1 METGN
6 TFDDTKR
13 SRRHDWSSG
22 MGTGSRIW
30 AGSLVVIIGVVLLAR
45 QAGAD
50 LPHWLVSWPMIPIVV
65 GLFIG
70 IRHSFKNPGWI
81 FPVLVGS
88 IFLIN
93 EFDPT
98 LNMGHYVWPAVVI
111 AIGLMIMFKPKKKM
125 TEWNRPGEYHM
136 DPNAEIKASMASNT
150 PLSSEDYLDSVT
162 IFGGVKKNIFS
173 KTFRGGELV
182 TIFGGTEINLTQADV
197 PHPIVLDITQIFGG
211 AKLIIPP
218 HWKIQS
224 EEIVSIFG
232 SVEDKRPV
240 LPESNYDSGKVL
252 VLKGTNIF
260 GGIDI
265 KSY

>member
-1 METGN
+1 MDTDYN
-6 TFDDTKR
+6 FDTNKEE
-13 SRRHDWSSG
+13 RRPGRHHG
-22 MGTGSRIW
+22 PTTAGRVW
-30 AGSLVVIIGVVLLAR
+30 AGLIVIAVGLIFLAR
-45 QAGAD
+45 QTGID
-50 LPHWLVSWPMIPIVV
+50 IPHWVTTWPMALIAIGFYV
-65 GLFIG
+65 GVK
-70 IRHSFKNPGWI
+70 HSFRGPGWAI
-81 FPVLVGS
+81 VMLIGAAFVLK
-88 IFLIN
+88 

-98 LNMGHYVWPAVVI
+98 LAVGEYIWPI
-111 AIGLMIMFKPKKKM
+111 AIIVVGIMLIVRPKKKDGYAH
-125 TEWNRPGEYHM
+125 EWWKDKFERDM
-136 DPNAEIKASMASNT
+136 NT
-150 PLSSEDYLDSVT
+150 ATAQNPAFSSEDYLDTVT

-211 AKLIIPP
+211 AKLIVPP
-218 HWKIQS
+218 HWTIKS
-224 EEIVSIFG
+224 EDIVSIFG

-240 LPESNYDSGKVL
+240 MAESNYDAQKVL

>member
-1 METGN
+1 METDN
-6 TFDDTKR
+6 RID
-13 SRRHDWSSG
+13 SG
-22 MGTGSRIW
+22 SESQRPFHHAGAGPKGRVW
-30 AGSLVVIIGVVLLAR
+30 AGLFVVAVGVVLLAHR
-45 QAGAD
+45 AGAD
-50 LPHWLVSWPMIPIVV
+50 IPAWLIAWPMIPIVV
-65 GLFIG
+65 GIFIG
-70 IRHSFKNPGWI
+70 IKHSFRNPAWI
-81 FPVLVGS
+81 ILVLVGS
-88 IFLIN
+88 VFMIN
-93 EFDPT
+93 EFDPA
-98 LNMGHYVWPAVVI
+98 LNMGHYIWPAIVI
-111 AIGLMIMFKPKKKM
+111 AIGLMIMFKPKKKL
-125 TEWNRPGEYHM
+125 TNWGGPGYNV
-136 DPNAEIKASMASNT
+136 DPNAEVKASLASNT
-150 PLSSEDYLDSVT
+150 PFSDEDYLDSVT

-197 PHPIVLDITQIFGG
+197 PHRIVLDITQIFGG

-232 SVEDKRPV
+232 SVEDKRPL
-240 LPESNYDSGKVL
+240 LPEASYDSGKIL

>member
-1 METGN
+1 
-6 TFDDTKR
+6 
-13 SRRHDWSSG
+13 
-22 MGTGSRIW
+22 
-30 AGSLVVIIGVVLLAR
+30 
-45 QAGAD
+45 
-50 LPHWLVSWPMIPIVV
+50 
-65 GLFIG
+65 
-70 IRHSFKNPGWI
+70 
-81 FPVLVGS
+81 
-88 IFLIN
+88 
-93 EFDPT
+93 
-98 LNMGHYVWPAVVI
+98 
-111 AIGLMIMFKPKKKM
+111 
-125 TEWNRPGEYHM
+125 
-136 DPNAEIKASMASNT
+136 
-150 PLSSEDYLDSVT
+150 
-162 IFGGVKKNIFS
+162 
-173 KTFRGGELV
+173 
-182 TIFGGTEINLTQADV
+182 V